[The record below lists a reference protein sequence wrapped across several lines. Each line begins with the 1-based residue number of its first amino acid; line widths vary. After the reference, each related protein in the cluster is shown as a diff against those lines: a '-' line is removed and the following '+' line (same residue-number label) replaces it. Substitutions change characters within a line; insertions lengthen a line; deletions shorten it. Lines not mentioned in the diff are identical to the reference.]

1 MKHLPTISRAKE
13 EIDFLQE
20 YVHLAETY
28 ETTTLHQQIIKAY
41 AYTGS
46 IQKVTD
52 QINEQRAV
60 EKLLPIDT
68 AFVSH
73 TIQSR
78 PQDSLHR
85 LLRTNYMNKTK
96 HTRRKPAKVELYR

>member
-1 MKHLPTISRAKE
+1 MKHLPNISRAKE

-28 ETTTLHQQIIKAY
+28 EATTLHQQILKSY

-52 QINEQRAV
+52 QLNEERAA

-68 AFVSH
+68 ALVSQ

-96 HTRRKPAKVELYR
+96 HSRRNSAKVELYL